1 MTAAA
6 DSPVNAATDLAE
18 HLVEQGTPFRE
29 AHTLV
34 GGLVRQAVER
44 GVPLD
49 ELVVERSPPRSR
61 MRCRCSKPG
70 SAVRRRTTPGGGGP
84 EPVAR
89 QLDAATRAAR
99 ASSGTAGSSG

>member
-29 AHTLV
+29 AHTVV

-49 ELVVERSPPRSR
+49 ELVDERSAPRSR
-61 MRCRCSKPG
+61 LRCRCS
-70 SAVRRRTTPGGGGP
+70 S
-84 EPVAR
+84 
-89 QLDAATRAAR
+89 RAAR
-99 ASSGTAGSSG
+99 CAGARRRAAAARAGRAPARSGDRRALEEQRLWLER